1 MTEGDEGDEDGA
13 ESEGEQAGQSGM
25 QGQGR
30 SWKGGGSGEGMT
42 PEELAELLFKSLI
55 SADAGL
61 MNVVARNAV
70 DRYAGMEPG
79 RPVGGTYYLYR
90 TLRNLDLDAV
100 LERLMGQ
107 AQAGAAGGSLTE
119 LEERLAADEFKA
131 RIEKF
136 RRAVETEIRR
146 RLVEDRG
153 AEALARSVRKPL
165 PEDIDVMHATREEL
179 AMLHR
184 VLQPLSRK
192 LAVRLARKRRHG
204 RKGPLDFRATMRRS
218 LSTGGVPIE
227 PRFRHPRP
235 AKPEIFVV
243 ADISGSVA
251 SFARFTLHLVYAI
264 SSQFSKVRSFVFVDG
279 IDEVT
284 RFFEGVVDPAEAV
297 ARINTEADVIWV
309 DGHSDYGHAL
319 ERVPPAL
326 GRPGDVALERHGARG
341 RPQQLP
347 RLGFV
352 GARGPPGQGAP
363 RLLAQPRAHATTGG
377 RATPSWAST
386 PPTATTWWSAGHSGS
401 SSISSGTWR
410 ERRASRRAR
419 AGTPRGVLRIF
430 PPAEGA
436 SRIVL
441 VRHGEAQCNLD
452 HVVGGLKGCTGLTDL
467 GRRQV
472 AVLADRLYESGELRD
487 ATALYSSVL
496 PACGGDRG
504 AAAAGGRAR
513 DPRRSGRSSS
523 AATCASC
530 TRASATACPGRRW
543 SRRSGCP
550 TGTATRASPSRRGAR
565 AGPSS
570 SCGPPTRCVRSWAG
584 IRGSWWSPPCTPA

>member
-1 MTEGDEGDEDGA
+1 MLDLLSGFVVELRKAGLPVSLTEHLDAADAVRHIPLEDREGLKYALAATLVKSSSHWRAFETAFEVFFAVRTGAGGAPGDELDGEGDGEGERDGA
-13 ESEGEQAGQSGM
+13 GGSGEGGSRGR
-25 QGQGR
+25 GR
-30 SWKGGGSGEGMT
+30 SWQGGGGGEGMT
-42 PEELAELLFKSLI
+42 PEELAEMLFKSLL
-55 SADAGL
+55 SADAAL

-79 RPVGGTYYLYR
+79 RPVGGTYFLYR

-100 LERLMGQ
+100 LSRLLGQ
-107 AQAGAAGGSLTE
+107 AQAGAAGGQGLTD
-119 LEERLAADEFKA
+119 LEERLAADEYKA

-179 AMLHR
+179 AVLHR
-184 VLQPLSRK
+184 TLQPLSRK

-218 LSTGGVPIE
+218 LSTGGVPVE

-264 SSQFSKVRSFVFVDG
+264 NSQFSKVRSFVFIDG

-319 ERVPPAL
+319 TVFWERWGEEITPRTSVLLL
-326 GRPGDVALERHGARG
+326 GDARNNYHASQAWVVKELQARARHVYWLNPEPRAYWDSCDSIVGEYAIHCDDVVECRTLRQLE
-341 RPQQLP
+341 Q
-347 RLGFV
+347 FV
-352 GARGPPGQGAP
+352 GE
-363 RLLAQPRAHATTGG
+363 LA
-377 RATPSWAST
+377 
-386 PPTATTWWSAGHSGS
+386 
-401 SSISSGTWR
+401 
-410 ERRASRRAR
+410 
-419 AGTPRGVLRIF
+419 
-430 PPAEGA
+430 
-436 SRIVL
+436 
-441 VRHGEAQCNLD
+441 
-452 HVVGGLKGCTGLTDL
+452 
-467 GRRQV
+467 
-472 AVLADRLYESGELRD
+472 
-487 ATALYSSVL
+487 
-496 PACGGDRG
+496 
-504 AAAAGGRAR
+504 
-513 DPRRSGRSSS
+513 
-523 AATCASC
+523 
-530 TRASATACPGRRW
+530 
-543 SRRSGCP
+543 
-550 TGTATRASPSRRGAR
+550 
-565 AGPSS
+565 
-570 SCGPPTRCVRSWAG
+570 
-584 IRGSWWSPPCTPA
+584 